1 MRALRFLCNA
11 QELSDIM
18 SMMMIMIMITMMM
31 IIQCKT

>member
-18 SMMMIMIMITMMM
+18 IMIMIMI
-31 IIQCKT
+31 IDYDDDDDYSV